1 MTGKQPRCPA
11 GSEGINKLV
20 SPDDGGKLNR
30 KKKSLSHGNSWRIV
44 SAHRQMRQAHVER
57 PQTLRFWNRAHH
69 GSNEWISLAR
79 ALAGGRAVKPLC
91 VAP

>member
-44 SAHRQMRQAHVER
+44 SAHRQMKTSPCGKATDSEVLEQGTSWE
-57 PQTLRFWNRAHH
+57 Q
-69 GSNEWISLAR
+69 
-79 ALAGGRAVKPLC
+79 
-91 VAP
+91 